1 MPTSPNM
8 EKYYLAIGGKSIA
21 CTDKTIFRVEESR
34 DSKATYEGVFAH
46 KDFVNANR
54 YYNSTIQS
62 ERKAGFRVRLVKD
75 GDEFKILTK
84 KVY

>member
-1 MPTSPNM
+1 M

-46 KDFVNANR
+46 SDPVHAIR
-54 YYNSTIQS
+54 YYNSTIES
-62 ERKAGFRVRLVKD
+62 KRKAGFRTRLVKD
-75 GDEFKILTK
+75 GDEFKVILK
-84 KVY
+84 KVYL